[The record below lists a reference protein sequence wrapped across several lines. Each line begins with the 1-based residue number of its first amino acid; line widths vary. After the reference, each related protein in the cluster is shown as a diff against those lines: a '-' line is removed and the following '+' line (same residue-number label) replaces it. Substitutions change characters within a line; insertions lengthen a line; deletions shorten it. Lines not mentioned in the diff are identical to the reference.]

1 MNIELKGLRALEL
14 EDNLINY
21 WPTDPA
27 NFSCWI
33 SAMIGPNDQDGAE
46 AFDMLVCTPLWLQSE
61 LASNKALSGKGMII
75 VEEYDYD
82 TILSYLER
90 KIIDCNDS
98 DWSKAAIKLSRFSFW
113 EYEDY
118 QP

>member
-1 MNIELKGLRALEL
+1 
-14 EDNLINY
+14 
-21 WPTDPA
+21 
-27 NFSCWI
+27 
-33 SAMIGPNDQDGAE
+33 MIGPKDRDGAE
-46 AFDMLVCTPLWLQSE
+46 AFDMLVCTPVWLKQE
-61 LASNKALSGKGMII
+61 LASYKSLSGRGMII

-82 TILSYLER
+82 EILSYIEK
-90 KIIDCNDS
+90 KIIVCNDK

>member
-1 MNIELKGLRALEL
+1 MDIELKGLSSLEL
-14 EDNLINY
+14 EDSLINY
-21 WPTDPA
+21 WPADPV
-27 NFSCWI
+27 NFSCWVR
-33 SAMIGPNDQDGAE
+33 AMIGPKDQDGAE
-46 AFDMLVCTPLWLQSE
+46 AFDMLVCTPIWLQQE

-75 VEEYDYD
+75 VKVYDYD
-82 TILSYLER
+82 EILSYLEK
-90 KIIDCNDS
+90 KIITCNDR